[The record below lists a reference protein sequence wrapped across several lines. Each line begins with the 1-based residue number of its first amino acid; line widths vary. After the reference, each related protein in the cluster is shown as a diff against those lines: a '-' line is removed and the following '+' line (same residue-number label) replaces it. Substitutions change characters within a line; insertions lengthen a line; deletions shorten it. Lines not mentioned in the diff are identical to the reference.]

1 MMNVFLFIYRLKKL
15 YERTKIYGSSSINY
29 NPNFRSKT
37 AIDTHLLTEQ
47 ISLQKREGQQKVEV
61 KLPFFLFR
69 PENPFIMFMMLTNI
83 MFITYFFTL
92 MPYFI
97 AFSNESPLIKY
108 FEDSSDVF
116 FIIDLLVNFNITYRL
131 KNGDFCCS

>member
-1 MMNVFLFIYRLKKL
+1 
-15 YERTKIYGSSSINY
+15 
-29 NPNFRSKT
+29 
-37 AIDTHLLTEQ
+37 
-47 ISLQKREGQQKVEV
+47 
-61 KLPFFLFR
+61 
-69 PENPFIMFMMLTNI
+69 MFMMLTNI